1 MAQFPQLR
9 TPHHA
14 SFDKGMA
21 EPGRSSPVTI
31 SGPGGSSNADNG
43 KVKEKGAT
51 FSFTSD
57 CTVPSA
63 ETPEDAPIC
72 WICLDPSTPE
82 RPLTQPCKCP
92 RYCHPLCLARWQLQS
107 AGTRRETRCEF
118 CDGVLPDWRSTLT
131 PDCGANAPAIMN
143 VNFDGRTYSFEVKP
157 GASGYLQFTEAIRHA
172 FQLPSDSELNIT
184 FTCDEPCS
192 ALQCQEPPMDAAGN
206 LLTLQG
212 AGAYDA
218 AVYCASVSAARR
230 QMQSRL
236 SHRTLSSPGLTSS
249 NNAEEE
255 SVSQRSTR
263 DLQRSHTMGQL
274 GHIFRPEEFIAQ
286 AQARNQA
293 AQTTSTQVPASPSA
307 VVRDERTGGG
317 RHRGW
322 SRIGR
327 KIKSLFSRMVNK

>member
-1 MAQFPQLR
+1 
-9 TPHHA
+9 
-14 SFDKGMA
+14 MA
-21 EPGRSSPVTI
+21 EPSRSSPVVHPFPR
-31 SGPGGSSNADNG
+31 PGGSSDVGNR
-43 KVKEKGAT
+43 KLKERGST

-63 ETPEDAPIC
+63 ETVEDAPIC

-82 RPLTQPCKCP
+82 RELTLPCKCP
-92 RYCHPLCLARWQLQS
+92 RHCHPLCLARWQLQS

-192 ALQCQEPPMDAAGN
+192 ALQCQEPPTDAAGN

-236 SHRTLSSPGLTSS
+236 SHRTLSSPGLSS
-249 NNAEEE
+249 TLEEDPQP
-255 SVSQRSTR
+255 QRSNR

-286 AQARNQA
+286 AQARNQG
-293 AQTTSTQVPASPSA
+293 AQTTGAPVPASPSA